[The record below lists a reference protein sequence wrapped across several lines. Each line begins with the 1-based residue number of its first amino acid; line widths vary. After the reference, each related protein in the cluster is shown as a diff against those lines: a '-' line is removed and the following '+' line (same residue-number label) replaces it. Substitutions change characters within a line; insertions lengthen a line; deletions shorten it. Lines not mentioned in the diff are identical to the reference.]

1 MKIIAL
7 IAVLTGAFWLSVS
20 QANAQC
26 GCEASYAPV
35 YQPTVVYRPVMPA
48 TTYYA
53 PTAPVYGPAVVPT
66 TYYTTR
72 YRPRRAV
79 TRVRYGYAPAYS
91 AYYPVW

>member
-1 MKIIAL
+1 MKTLAL
-7 IAVLTGAFWLSVS
+7 IAVLTGAFWLTGS

-35 YQPTVVYRPVMPA
+35 YQPTVVYRPAPVV
-48 TTYYA
+48 TYYA
-53 PTAPVYGPAVVPT
+53 PPAPVVVPT
-66 TYYTTR
+66 AYYTTR

-79 TRVRYGYAPAYS
+79 TRVHYGYAPAYS